1 MNSKGIA
8 AFIAAIIV
16 LSSLFFFIHV
26 VPPTGPVKIP
36 KNVIPPPNMN
46 ETFFYNETLVPVTLD
61 TDNATLFN
69 FSFSGNATTVI
80 TGYLKNAS
88 SGQLIQGS
96 EAFISLYPAGA
107 ISRINSGRY
116 SFTALRAGT
125 GYFFIKV
132 PGFAKKEVLLTLTGK
147 TVWLNLSLSPAVK
160 YSVSGSTVYQNG
172 TVASNVQIIF
182 LGIFSSGTVSSNGQ
196 GLFSIDLY
204 NDSYSIT
211 VYKKFINP
219 QPYPYELN
227 VTGSNIINEKLTLTS
242 NHPVFNVSGYVLTA
256 THSTISDANVYSFND
271 NRTTYTNNKGF
282 YTIEVPLGTDTI
294 NASRAGY
301 GANETTLYIDT
312 NKTDVNITLNS
323 INPFKTPSYQIPPPP
338 VPVYNS
344 TVNYSARGT
353 YILEG
358 KVNNTL
364 DGLPVALTLLN
375 FISDVNGTYRDTP
388 VETSIN
394 GTYLIEFNYQGNYS
408 FLIETIPYFGYY
420 LNVSIVKNVTLDNFS
435 LSPKSSFIFTVNG
448 EITNA
453 YNHLYISGAEVKVDL
468 YNVSNSSVS
477 VKTNSTGFYDINL
490 VEGNYTFNASAVDYI
505 SNETKLLNIDK
516 NLSVNISLTPIV
528 NSLQTW
534 TNELIPGL
542 TEGEVMANLSGA
554 GNYTSS
560 SFHNVTFNMLN
571 ASTGKPV
578 ESTYFLV
585 IFRVSNHDFYVIKE
599 TNSTGSLYAGDL
611 ESGNYR
617 FFIAST
623 LYDSFSTTISNTGS
637 VNLPVSLTP
646 RQLYITHIT
655 LFDSAN
661 TTSEGRSVPSQTLL
675 ITNSSLPIN
684 ITHKFTNNGTVFSF
698 PGYNATFNISY
709 ENAHFIVESFNI
721 TITERNTNK
730 TVAVTPYAV
739 ILDFDTVKSF
749 YYAIDSGNPALV
761 TSGNG
766 NITIFGLFG
775 KNLLAVNLTSSNSD
789 YYKNAT
795 LTSTSPVMDVFL
807 NVSNKQ
813 DNLSTSLYTDNNGE
827 IVYEFSNATKVTG
840 EIYSGNVSLNL
851 SGITY
856 IYINNSNV
864 SFTLSYTGTYSV
876 IYLDTDF
883 QVNGQISVRIIT
895 YNTSANVHIATHF
908 EVYYYGVSLN

>member
-1 MNSKGIA
+1 MNAKGVA
-8 AFIAAIIV
+8 VFIAAIVI

-36 KNVIPPPNMN
+36 KNVIPPPNVN
-46 ETFFYNETLVPVTLD
+46 ETFFYNETVIPVTLD

-96 EAFISLYPAGA
+96 EAYISLYPAGA
-107 ISRINSGRY
+107 ISQINSGRY

-147 TVWLNLSLSPAVK
+147 TIWLNLSLSPAVK

-172 TVASNVQIIF
+172 SDASNVQVIF
-182 LGIFSSGTVSSNGQ
+182 SGIFSSGTISSNGQ

-204 NDSYSIT
+204 NDSYSII

-227 VTGSNIINEKLTLTS
+227 VSGSNIINEKLTLTS

-256 THSTISDANVYSFND
+256 THSTISDANVHSIND
-271 NRTTYTNNKGF
+271 NRTAYTNTNGF
-282 YTIEVPLGTDTI
+282 YTIQVPLGTDTI
-294 NASRAGY
+294 NASKAGY
-301 GANETTLYIDT
+301 GANQTILYIGT
-312 NKTDVNITLNS
+312 NKTNVNITLNS
-323 INPFKTPSYQIPPPP
+323 INPFKTPSYQIPPPS

-375 FISDVNGTYRDTP
+375 FISVENGTYRDTP

-394 GTYLIEFNYQGNYS
+394 GTYVIEFIYPGNYS
-408 FLIETIPYFGYY
+408 FLIETLPYFGYY

-435 LSPKSSFIFTVNG
+435 LSPKGSFIFTVTG

-453 YNHLYISGAEVKVDL
+453 YNHLYIPGASVKVDL
-468 YNVSNSSVS
+468 YNMSNSSVL

-490 VEGNYTFNASAVDYI
+490 VEGNYTFNASAVDYL
-505 SNETKLLNIDK
+505 SNETKLLYIDK
-516 NLSVNISLTPIV
+516 NLSLNISLTPIV
-528 NSLQTW
+528 NGLQTW

-542 TEGEVMANLSGA
+542 TEGEVMANLTGA

-571 ASTGKPV
+571 ASTGRPIV
-578 ESTYFLV
+578 STYFLV

-599 TNSTGSLYAGDL
+599 TNSSGSLYAGDL
-611 ESGNYR
+611 ESGDYR

-623 LYDSFSTTISNTGS
+623 LYDSYSTSINNTAS
-637 VNLPVSLTP
+637 VNLPVSLIP

-675 ITNSSLPIN
+675 ITNSSLPFN
-684 ITHKFTNNGTVFSF
+684 ITYAFTNNGTVFSF
-698 PGYNATFNISY
+698 SGYNATFNISY
-709 ENAHFIVESFNI
+709 ENVHFTSESFSI
-721 TITERNTNK
+721 TVSDANTNK
-730 TVAVTPYAV
+730 TVSVTPYAV
-739 ILDFDTVKSF
+739 ILDFDAVKSF
-749 YYAIDSGNPALV
+749 YYAINSGNPKFVPAG
-761 TSGNG
+761 SG
-766 NITIFGLFG
+766 NITIFGLSG
-775 KNLLAVNLTSSNSD
+775 KNLLAINLTSSKSG
-789 YYKNAT
+789 YFKNAT
-795 LTSTSPVMDVFL
+795 LTATSPVFNVFL
-807 NVSNKQ
+807 NVSNEHE
-813 DNLSTSLYTDNNGE
+813 NLNTSLYTDSNGE
-827 IVYEFSNATKVTG
+827 IVYVFSNTSKVTG
-840 EIYSGNVSLNL
+840 EIYGGNVSLNL

-856 IYINNSNV
+856 LYINNSNV
-864 SFTLSYTGTYSV
+864 SFTGYFSGTYSV
-876 IYLDTDF
+876 VYLDTDF
-883 QVNGQISVRIIT
+883 QVNGTVSVRIIT
-895 YNTSANVHIATHF
+895 DNTSANVHIATHF

>member
-1 MNSKGIA
+1 MNAKGVA
-8 AFIAAIIV
+8 AFIAAIVI

-36 KNVIPPPNMN
+36 KNVIPPPNVN
-46 ETFFYNETLVPVTLD
+46 ETFFYNETVIPVTLD

-69 FSFSGNATTVI
+69 FTFSGNATTVI

-96 EAFISLYPAGA
+96 DAYISLYPAGA

-132 PGFAKKEVLLTLTGK
+132 SGFAKKEVLLTLTGK
-147 TVWLNLSLSPAVK
+147 TIWLNLSLIPAVK

-172 TVASNVQIIF
+172 TAASNVQVIF
-182 LGIFSSGTVSSNGQ
+182 SGIFSSGTISSNGQ

-211 VYKKFINP
+211 VFKKFINP

-227 VTGSNIINEKLTLTS
+227 VSGSNIINEKLTLTS

-256 THSTISDANVYSFND
+256 THSTISDANVHSFND
-271 NRTTYTNNKGF
+271 NRTAYTNINGF
-282 YTIEVPLGTDTI
+282 YTIQVPLGTDTI
-294 NASRAGY
+294 NASKTGY
-301 GANETTLYIDT
+301 GANQTILYIDT

-323 INPFKTPSYQIPPPP
+323 IDPFKTPSYQIPPPP

-375 FISDVNGTYRDTP
+375 FISVENGTYRDTP

-394 GTYLIEFNYQGNYS
+394 GTYVIEFIYPGNYS
-408 FLIETIPYFGYY
+408 FLIETLPYFGYY

-435 LSPKSSFIFTVNG
+435 LSPKSSFIFTVTG

-453 YNHLYISGAEVKVDL
+453 YNHLYIPGASVKVDL
-468 YNVSNSSVS
+468 YNLSNSSVL

-490 VEGNYTFNASAVDYI
+490 VEGNYTFNASAVDYL
-505 SNETKLLNIDK
+505 SNETKLLYIDK
-516 NLSVNISLTPIV
+516 NLSMNISLTPIV
-528 NSLQTW
+528 NGLQTW

-542 TEGEVMANLSGA
+542 TEGEVVANLTGA

-571 ASTGKPV
+571 ASTGKPIV
-578 ESTYFLV
+578 STYFLV

-599 TNSTGSLYAGDL
+599 TNSSGSLYAGDL
-611 ESGNYR
+611 ESGDYR

-623 LYDSFSTTISNTGS
+623 LYDSYSTSINNSAS
-637 VNLPVSLTP
+637 VNLPVSLIP

-684 ITHKFTNNGTVFSF
+684 ITYAFTNNGTVFSF

-709 ENAHFIVESFNI
+709 ENVHFTSESFSI
-721 TITERNTNK
+721 SVSEANTNK
-730 TVAVTPYAV
+730 TVSVTPYAV
-739 ILDFDTVKSF
+739 ILDFDAVKSF
-749 YYAIDSGNPALV
+749 YYAINSGNPKFVPAG
-761 TSGNG
+761 SG
-766 NITIFGLFG
+766 NITIFGLPG
-775 KNLLAVNLTSSNSD
+775 KNLLAINLTSSKSG
-789 YYKNAT
+789 YFKNAT
-795 LTSTSPVMDVFL
+795 LTATSPVINVFL
-807 NVSNKQ
+807 NASNEHE
-813 DNLSTSLYTDNNGE
+813 NLNTSLYTDSNGE
-827 IVYEFSNATKVTG
+827 IVYVFSNTSKVTG
-840 EIYSGNVSLNL
+840 EIYGGNVSLNL

-856 IYINNSNV
+856 LYINNSNV
-864 SFTLSYTGTYSV
+864 SFTGYFSGAYSD

-883 QVNGQISVRIIT
+883 QVNGTVSVRIIT
-895 YNTSANVHIATHF
+895 DNTSANVHIATHF